1 MPRKSTVGN
10 DINETVGEKWLSKAD
25 DDRGEMPDRILAR
38 RERARDHPL
47 AVAYKMAR
55 QASPRAFGSP
65 MPDCILHYGFP
76 KTGSTA
82 IQRALSK
89 HLTDPRFVYA
99 HFQDPIHDHGNHS
112 RAVATAFSDRPE
124 EYHTHVAEGLSAEML
139 LQERGRLL
147 GRLDDEITVL
157 AGRTFLLSSESLG
170 FLRGSGVQRLRGFLE
185 DRHLSSRAV
194 GYIRPRRESVES
206 SFVERLKHRQA
217 SFHEFFKGLADGPR
231 SQITTLDKV
240 FGRENVLLWKYDR
253 HSFPDRCV
261 VADFCQRLGIDRPPV
276 VDREAN
282 RSLSLPAVR
291 FLFAYRQ
298 SFPASPP
305 GRITIEQNAS
315 LIAALGEI
323 DGPRFRFHPLLLE
336 PVIREQGIHLD
347 WLEAR
352 VGATLRDGM
361 DDDGGPSIRC
371 EEDLLDF
378 SPESLDWLARRTG
391 RAAGSLAGKD
401 PRAVAD
407 AVDRLREIAVAE
419 QVAAERKAA
428 GLLARLGRR
437 SRKLLGHFG
446 RRSP

>member
-1 MPRKSTVGN
+1 MPG
-10 DINETVGEKWLSKAD
+10 
-25 DDRGEMPDRILAR
+25 RILAR
-38 RERARDHPL
+38 GERARDHPL

-82 IQRALSK
+82 IQRALSE
-89 HLTDPRFVYA
+89 HLADPRFVYS

-112 RAVATAFSDRPE
+112 RAMATAFSDRPE

-139 LQERGRLL
+139 LQERSTLL
-147 GRLDDEITVL
+147 GRLDEEITAL
-157 AGRTFLLSSESLG
+157 AGRTFLLSNESLS
-170 FLRGSGVQRLRGFLE
+170 FLRAKGLQRLGRFLE
-185 DRHLSSRAV
+185 ERHLSSRAV
-194 GYIRPRRESVES
+194 GYVRPLRENFEGL
-206 SFVERLKHRQA
+206 FVERLKHRQG
-217 SFHEFFKGLADGPR
+217 SLDDFFAGRAIGPR
-231 SQITTLDKV
+231 AQIATLDRV
-240 FGRENVLLWKYDR
+240 FGRENVRLWKYHR

-261 VADFCQRLGIDRPPV
+261 VADFCLRLGIDRPPI

-291 FLFAYRQ
+291 FLFAYRH

-305 GRITIEQNAS
+305 GRRTIEQNAS

-361 DDDGGPSIRC
+361 DDELGPSIRC

-378 SPESLDWLARRTG
+378 SRESLDWLARRTG
-391 RAAGSLAGKD
+391 CAAGSLTGKD

-419 QVAAERKAA
+419 RVAAERKAA
-428 GLLARLGRR
+428 GLLARLGHR

>member
-1 MPRKSTVGN
+1 
-10 DINETVGEKWLSKAD
+10 
-25 DDRGEMPDRILAR
+25 
-38 RERARDHPL
+38 
-47 AVAYKMAR
+47 
-55 QASPRAFGSP
+55 

-82 IQRALSK
+82 IQRALSE
-89 HLTDPRFVYA
+89 HLADPRFVYS

-112 RAVATAFSDRPE
+112 RAMATAFSDRPE

-139 LQERGRLL
+139 LQERSTLL
-147 GRLDDEITVL
+147 GRLDEEITAL
-157 AGRTFLLSSESLG
+157 AGRTFLLSNESLS
-170 FLRGSGVQRLRGFLE
+170 FLRAKGLQRLRRFLE
-185 DRHLSSRAV
+185 DRHLAPRPV
-194 GYIRPRRESVES
+194 GYVRPLRENFEGLI
-206 SFVERLKHRQA
+206 VERLKHRQG
-217 SFHEFFKGLADGPR
+217 SLDDFFAGRAIGPR
-231 SQITTLDKV
+231 AQIATLDRV
-240 FGRENVLLWKYDR
+240 FGRENVRLWKYHR

-261 VADFCQRLGIDRPPV
+261 VADFCLRLGIDRPPI

-291 FLFAYRQ
+291 FLFAYRH

-305 GRITIEQNAS
+305 GRRTIEQNAS

-352 VGATLRDGM
+352 VGATLRDRM
-361 DDDGGPSIRC
+361 DDDGGPSIRS

-378 SPESLDWLARRTG
+378 SRESLDWLARRTG
-391 RAAGSLAGKD
+391 CAAGSLTGKD

-419 QVAAERKAA
+419 RVAAERKAA
-428 GLLARLGRR
+428 GLLARLGHR

>member
-10 DINETVGEKWLSKAD
+10 DINETVGEKWLPKAD
-25 DDRGEMPDRILAR
+25 DDRGEMPGRILAR
-38 RERARDHPL
+38 GERARDHPL

-65 MPDCILHYGFP
+65 MPDYILHYGFP

-82 IQRALSK
+82 IQRALSE
-89 HLTDPRFVYA
+89 HLADPRFVYS

-112 RAVATAFSDRPE
+112 RAMATAFSDRPE

-139 LQERGRLL
+139 LQERSTLL
-147 GRLDDEITVL
+147 GRLDEEITAL
-157 AGRTFLLSSESLG
+157 AGRTFLLSNESLS
-170 FLRGSGVQRLRGFLE
+170 FLRAKGLQRLRRFLE
-185 DRHLSSRAV
+185 DRHLAPRPV
-194 GYIRPRRESVES
+194 GYVRPLRENFEGL
-206 SFVERLKHRQA
+206 FVERLKHRQG
-217 SFHEFFKGLADGPR
+217 SLDDFFAGRAIGPHA
-231 SQITTLDKV
+231 QIATLDKV

-253 HSFPDRCV
+253 RSFSDGCV
-261 VADFCQRLGIDRPPV
+261 VADFCLRLGIDRPPV

-291 FLFAYRQ
+291 FLFAYRHF
-298 SFPASPP
+298 FPASPP
-305 GRITIEQNAS
+305 GRRTIEHNSA

-352 VGATLRDGM
+352 VGATLRDRM
-361 DDDGGPSIRC
+361 DDDGGPSIRS

-378 SPESLDWLARRTG
+378 SRESLDWLARRTG
-391 RAAGSLAGKD
+391 CAAGSLTGKD

-419 QVAAERKAA
+419 RVAAERKAA
-428 GLLARLGRR
+428 GLLARLGHR

-446 RRSP
+446 RRSR